1 MDNGRNICYYWCSIN
16 INKMNESILLAKI
29 LGIILTIIPALYW
42 FDKTEF
48 LKNINLEKIKEHI
61 FSLGLLSIV
70 IGAIMVAIHNI
81 WELNWA
87 LIITIFAWAS
97 IIKGIVYITKPRIA
111 IIFLSKMINMKIYM
125 ILIFII
131 GLFLLR
137 KGFIA

>member
-1 MDNGRNICYYWCSIN
+1 
-16 INKMNESILLAKI
+16 MNESILLAKI

-48 LKNINLEKIKEHI
+48 LKNINLEKIKEHT
-61 FSLGLLSIV
+61 FPLGLLSIV

-87 LIITIFAWAS
+87 LVITIFAWAS